1 MKPALKRKKL
11 LPNFS
16 ALNTK
21 LTRKV
26 TPLEIDQ
33 PGVK

>member
-16 ALNTK
+16 EFNTK
-21 LTRKV
+21 LTCKV
-26 TPLEIDQ
+26 TPPQMDQ
-33 PGVK
+33 PS